1 MSIDKKGMS
10 AFASGLVW
18 FGAAVSIAEIEA
30 GTAIAPAFQGRAGD
44 PSPVWALL
52 LGHLLGGALL
62 FLAALLGARTR
73 RSAMDCV
80 KEPFGRLGGGFFA
93 TMNLLQLVG
102 WTAVMVAQGAGAA
115 GELLGGRVPFGILCA
130 NIGALVAIWIY
141 IGLRGVGRINSVAMG
156 LLFATTVVL
165 FGAILRAGGASGAA
179 TAPAPIEGPVFWFV
193 FEMSVAMPLSW
204 LPLAADYTK
213 DARRPVAAC
222 AAAAGVYTVVSCW
235 MYGIGI
241 VAARFGS
248 VSAAFQQLG
257 SAGLGAAALVVIVFS
272 TVTTTFLDAYS
283 AGESARSLW
292 RRIPAKPFGVAV
304 CALGTLLAARGAMDR
319 YLDFLYL
326 IASVFAPMAA
336 VLLVTQRA
344 RGDISRGV
352 RGERGDDGAADTPPS
367 LRGVAQSAGGCISRE
382 VRGGRGVCGGAV
394 WNLVAWA
401 VGFAAYHVCLGADS
415 PLVAAFPGAF
425 GFLAECSSPC
435 GATLPSMALAAIFAA
450 PPAILHR
457 HRRAPSSL

>member
-1 MSIDKKGMS
+1 MNDEKKGLS

-30 GTAIAPAFQGRAGD
+30 GAALAPAAAGGRGGTVIGAI
-44 PSPVWALL
+44 L

-80 KEPFGRLGGGFFA
+80 KIPFGRAGGAFFA
-93 TMNLLQLVG
+93 VLNLLQLVG

-115 GELLGGRVPFGILCA
+115 GELVGGRVPFGALCVG
-130 NIGALVAIWIY
+130 IGALVAAWIY
-141 IGLRGVGRINSVAMG
+141 IGLRGVGRINSVAMA
-156 LLFATTVVL
+156 LLFALTVVL
-165 FGAILRAGGASGAA
+165 FVSLLTTDAKGTGHP
-179 TAPAPIEGPVFWFV
+179 TEPMPDPVFWFA

-222 AAAAGVYTVVSCW
+222 AAAAGVYTLVSCW
-235 MYGIGI
+235 MYGIGMI
-241 VAARFGS
+241 AAAYGS
-248 VSAAFQQLG
+248 IPAAFRHFG
-257 SAGLGAAALVVIVFS
+257 AVGFGAAALLVIVFS

-283 AGESARSLW
+283 AGESAKSLW
-292 RRIPAKPFGVAV
+292 SCIPAKPFGVAV

-336 VLLVTQRA
+336 VLLVGGFVARRRA
-344 RGDISRGV
+344 PSR
-352 RGERGDDGAADTPPS
+352 T
-367 LRGVAQSAGGCISRE
+367 
-382 VRGGRGVCGGAV
+382 

-401 VGFAAYHVCLGADS
+401 LGFAAYHVCLGGDS
-415 PLVAAFPGAF
+415 PLALAFPRVF
-425 GFLAECSSPC
+425 GFLGGWASPC
-435 GATLPSMALAAIFAA
+435 GATLPAMALSAVLA
-450 PPAILHR
+450 L
-457 HRRAPSSL
+457 PSSWRIGRLGA

>member
-1 MSIDKKGMS
+1 MSTDKKGMS

-30 GTAIAPAFQGRAGD
+30 GTAIAPAFHGETGD
-44 PSPVWALL
+44 WGPVWALVA
-52 LGHLLGGALL
+52 GHIVGGAML

-80 KEPFGRLGGGFFA
+80 KAPFGRFGGGFFA
-93 TMNLLQLVG
+93 AMNLLQLVG

-115 GELLGGRVPFGILCA
+115 GELLGGRAPFGVLCA
-130 NIGALVAIWIY
+130 AIGALVAVWIY
-141 IGLRGVGRINSVAMG
+141 IGLRGVGRINTVAMG
-156 LLFATTVVL
+156 LLFATTLLL
-165 FGAILRAGGASGAA
+165 FGAILRKSGWAAGEN
-179 TAPAPIEGPVFWFV
+179 APAPMEGPVFWFV

-222 AAAAGVYTVVSCW
+222 AAAAGVYTLVSCW

-248 VSAAFQQLG
+248 VSAAFRQLG
-257 SAGLGAAALVVIVFS
+257 SAGLGVAALVVIVFS

-304 CALGTLLAARGAMDR
+304 CALGTLLAAFGAMDR

-336 VLLVTQRA
+336 VLLVTQSSQILFPTRSPQSLITTQSSRSPRSFVEA
-344 RGDISRGV
+344 SRGM
-352 RGERGDDGAADTPPS
+352 
-367 LRGVAQSAGGCISRE
+367 
-382 VRGGRGVCGGAV
+382 AV
-394 WNLVAWA
+394 WNLIAWA
-401 VGFAAYHVCLGADS
+401 VGFAVYHVCLGADS
-415 PLVAAFPGAF
+415 PLHAAFPGAF
-425 GFLAECSSPC
+425 GFLGRRASPC
-435 GATLPSMALAAIFAA
+435 GATLPSMAASAILAAVSLF
-450 PPAILHR
+450 
-457 HRRAPSSL
+457 RAKSSSN